1 MMLARS
7 SLLYALYAQQCWSL
21 LPIVPLHVTKT
32 PLLQKQ
38 KTNVARRSADS
49 ASLNMALTPLSVEDL
64 EDFLVLGSPSGPQYA
79 TYWGRTKRE
88 QYNRFLEAAI
98 VTFLGVF
105 FSYFLSFVLGG
116 FVGTVCGAIFTFWG
130 VLSPE
135 LKARQRNW
143 EFLGGRALVDPW
155 IVGWRDE
162 DKQGL
167 YGSLFLGKI
176 DDVCVVESTSSI
188 DEYELD
194 DFEDYTM
201 ESDELEQLSGAPYL
215 IRVKVSDDEG
225 RELQTHARMSEDYL
239 GVQIGMPVLAILM
252 SKSQSFSSLAAITD
266 FMVPDADCWIGDYPY
281 LNQPELEARLAV
293 DDELWDLLQMQA
305 SDDYLDENGDAGSGV
320 NDYAED
326 DPRVP
331 VRRRKF

>member
-1 MMLARS
+1 
-7 SLLYALYAQQCWSL
+7 
-21 LPIVPLHVTKT
+21 
-32 PLLQKQ
+32 
-38 KTNVARRSADS
+38 
-49 ASLNMALTPLSVEDL
+49 MATIS
-64 EDFLVLGSPSGPQYA
+64 
-79 TYWGRTKRE
+79 
-88 QYNRFLEAAI
+88 
-98 VTFLGVF
+98 
-105 FSYFLSFVLGG
+105 
-116 FVGTVCGAIFTFWG
+116 GAIFTFWG

-155 IVGWRDE
+155 IVGGEDE

-167 YGSLFLGKI
+167 YGSLFLGKV

-188 DEYELD
+188 EEYDLD

-201 ESDELEQLSGAPYL
+201 ESDELEQFSGTPYL

-239 GVQIGMPVLAILM
+239 DIQMGMPVLAVLLC
-252 SKSQSFSSLAAITD
+252 KSQSFSSLAALTD

-281 LNQPELEARLAV
+281 LNRPEIEARLAE
-293 DDELWDLLQMQA
+293 DDELWDLMQLQA
-305 SDDYLDENGDAGSGV
+305 SDIPLKEDGNRSVDDED

-331 VRRRKF
+331 VRRRRY